1 MVVRS
6 SAAPPTPWSKKLA
19 EPQIHET
26 AYVHSFSNLI
36 GDVRIGSHVLVAP
49 GSSIRADEGTPF
61 SIGEGTNVQDGVV
74 IHALEQG
81 RVVGDDQNS
90 YSVWIGKN
98 ASITHMA
105 LVHGPVYV
113 GDECFIGFRS
123 TVFNARVGQGCI
135 VMMHALIQDVE
146 IAPGKYVPSGAI
158 VTSQQQADRLPE
170 AQAGDIEFAH
180 NVVRVNDALRSGY
193 HCAEDNNCI
202 IPIRDELAESHESN
216 SSNGS
221 ARGWDSQLSSEVVQQ
236 VRQLLSQGYQI
247 GTEHVDKRRFRTGTW
262 QSCAP
267 IEARQESE
275 VVAALED
282 CLANHP
288 GEYVRMFGIDPNSKQ
303 RGTEHIIQRPGDQS
317 TSPTNRNQTSPGS
330 NQGSQTTSN
339 NQASGSRSSESDA
352 ESQRRVQEQ
361 IIQRPNEQ
369 TAGRSSGNHAS
380 AATSNS
386 STRSNHRSQSSGS
399 QLSSEVMEQ
408 VRQLLSQ
415 GYQIGTEHVDKRR
428 FRTGAWQSGL
438 QIEAQQESEEAA
450 ASEVAA
456 TLEEFLSNHSG
467 EYVRMF
473 GIDPNSK
480 QRGTEHIIQRPGDQ
494 TTSPTNRNQTS
505 PGSNQGSQ
513 TTSNNQAS
521 GSRSSESTSLSSEL
535 QAQIGQ
541 LVSQGYQVGLEHADK
556 RRFRTGSWQTCGA
569 IDTNQKSEAI
579 RTVEAYLR
587 EYSKEYLRL
596 IGIDAESQRRVQE
609 QIIQR
614 PKG

>member
-247 GTEHVDKRRFRTGTW
+247 GTEHVDKRRFRTG
-262 QSCAP
+262 
-267 IEARQESE
+267 
-275 VVAALED
+275 
-282 CLANHP
+282 
-288 GEYVRMFGIDPNSKQ
+288 
-303 RGTEHIIQRPGDQS
+303 
-317 TSPTNRNQTSPGS
+317 
-330 NQGSQTTSN
+330 
-339 NQASGSRSSESDA
+339 
-352 ESQRRVQEQ
+352 
-361 IIQRPNEQ
+361 
-369 TAGRSSGNHAS
+369 
-380 AATSNS
+380 
-386 STRSNHRSQSSGS
+386 
-399 QLSSEVMEQ
+399 
-408 VRQLLSQ
+408 
-415 GYQIGTEHVDKRR
+415 
-428 FRTGAWQSGL
+428 AWQSGL